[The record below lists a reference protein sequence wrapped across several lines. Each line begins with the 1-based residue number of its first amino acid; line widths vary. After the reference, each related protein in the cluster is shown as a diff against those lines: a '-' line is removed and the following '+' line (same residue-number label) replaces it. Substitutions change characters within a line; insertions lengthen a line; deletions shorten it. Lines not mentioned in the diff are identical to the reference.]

1 MTPDHRDFIHR
12 PTGPSTFKVFGSI
25 HGGPSAGDCTGPS
38 GCILVK
44 GSFAF
49 FCTFSRLFQK
59 PSSCPRGLS
68 LWLCEPVSG
77 RECKGMK
84 FIDEAKIFVK
94 GGDGGRGCMS
104 FRREKYVPRGGPDG
118 GDGGK
123 GGDVVFRA
131 SRGHHT
137 LLDLKFN
144 QHHLAERGSHGEG
157 SNRTGRSGRDME
169 ILVPVGTVIR
179 DAETGEALADL
190 TEEGERYI
198 AARGGIGGRG
208 NARFATP
215 TRRAPRYADAGKT
228 GEERWVR
235 LELKLLAD
243 VGIIGL
249 PNVGKSTLISR
260 VSAARPKIADYPFT
274 TLVPNLGVVRY
285 SEDRSFVIA
294 DIPGLIEGAHAGTG
308 LGTRFLRHIERTTL
322 LLHLIDISR
331 EPPAK
336 AWKNFE
342 AVNREL
348 ALYGARLKEKPQVVA
363 LTKTDLPA
371 TREKMQKVIDI
382 FRKKGFKMFPISAVS
397 GEGIKALM
405 AELVKKLEDK
415 GLWSK

>member
-1 MTPDHRDFIHR
+1 
-12 PTGPSTFKVFGSI
+12 
-25 HGGPSAGDCTGPS
+25 
-38 GCILVK
+38 
-44 GSFAF
+44 
-49 FCTFSRLFQK
+49 
-59 PSSCPRGLS
+59 
-68 LWLCEPVSG
+68 
-77 RECKGMK
+77 MK

-104 FRREKYVPRGGPDG
+104 FRREKYVPKGGPDG
-118 GDGGK
+118 GDGGR
-123 GGDVVFRA
+123 GGDVVIRA

-144 QHHLAERGSHGEG
+144 QHHMAERGSHGG
-157 SNRTGRSGRDME
+157 GNNRTGRSGHGVE

-190 TEEGERYI
+190 AGEGEEYI

-215 TRRAPRYADAGKT
+215 TRRAPRYAEDGRQ
-228 GEERWVR
+228 GEEHWVR

-285 SEDRSFVIA
+285 SGDRSFVIA
-294 DIPGLIEGAHAGTG
+294 DIPGLIEGAHTGTG
-308 LGTRFLRHIERTTL
+308 LGTRFLRHIERTTV
-322 LLHLIDISR
+322 LLHLIDVSQ

-342 AVNREL
+342 AVNKEL
-348 ALYGARLKEKPQVVA
+348 ALYDARLKEKPQIVA
-363 LTKTDLPA
+363 LTKTDLPV
-371 TREKMQKVIDI
+371 TGEKMQKVIDI
-382 FRKKGFKMFPISAVS
+382 FRKKGIKMFPVSAVT
-397 GEGIKALM
+397 GKGIKALLG
-405 AELVKKLEDK
+405 ELVKKLEDR